1 MNKGTKSTLRVL
13 LLIALL
19 SPLFGCSD
27 SDDGSATTQAQ
38 AEPAAEP
45 VTTAPEAEAVAPPPE
60 KEAVTVAPPME
71 TVTVDIEEGVPG
83 GVFTDT
89 LDVSAEVIAV
99 DAETRALTLKNS
111 DGEEFSMQVGPQAVN
126 FDQIQVGDIV
136 RARVIKELV
145 IGLVP
150 ATIEMPS
157 GESEAVEK
165 VAPDGTAGLVATA
178 EKGAQPAGLMAET
191 TQITATIEAIDLEN
205 RTATLS
211 LEDGT
216 TRTVPVRD
224 DIDLS
229 QRKAGEKVMF
239 YITEMVAI
247 AVEKSE

>member
-1 MNKGTKSTLRVL
+1 MNKIPKSTLRVL

-19 SPLFGCSD
+19 SPLFGCSE
-27 SDDGSATTQAQ
+27 SDDGSGTTQAQ
-38 AEPAAEP
+38 AEPAAEA
-45 VTTAPEAEAVAPPPE
+45 VEKAAVAPPPE

-83 GVFTDT
+83 GIFTDT
-89 LDVSAEVIAV
+89 LDLSAEVIAM
-99 DAETRALTLKNS
+99 DMETRALTLKNS
-111 DGEEFSMQVGPQAVN
+111 EGEELDIQVGPQAVN

-136 RARVIKELV
+136 KAKIIKELV

-150 ATIEMPS
+150 AEVEMPS
-157 GESEAVEK
+157 GASEAIEK
-165 VAPDGTAGLVATA
+165 VAPDGTAGLVAGA
-178 EKGAQPAGLMAET
+178 VKGAMPAGVMAET
-191 TQITATIEAIDLEN
+191 TQITATIEAIDMEN

-229 QRKAGEKVMF
+229 QREVGEKVMF
-239 YITEMVAI
+239 YLTEMLAI

>member
-1 MNKGTKSTLRVL
+1 MNEITKSTLRVL

-19 SPLFGCSD
+19 SPLFGCSE

-38 AEPAAEP
+38 AEPA
-45 VTTAPEAEAVAPPPE
+45 TTAAETEAVAPPPE
-60 KEAVTVAPPME
+60 KEATAVTPPME

-83 GVFTDT
+83 GIFTDT

-99 DAETRALTLKNS
+99 DMETRGLTLKNS
-111 DGEEFSMQVGPQAVN
+111 DGEELAIQVGPQAIN

-136 RARVIKELV
+136 KARIIKELV

-150 ATIEMPS
+150 AEVEMPS
-157 GESEAVEK
+157 GGSEAIEK
-165 VAPDGTAGLVATA
+165 VAPDGTVGLVAGA
-178 EKGAQPAGLMAET
+178 AKGALPAGLMAET
-191 TQITATIEAIDLEN
+191 TQITATIKAIDMEN

-216 TRTVPVRD
+216 TRTVPERD

-229 QRKAGEKVMF
+229 QRKVGEKVMF
-239 YITEMVAI
+239 YMTEMVAI
-247 AVEKSE
+247 AVEKS